1 MVNKSE
7 KHSNRRLLSFHFD
20 CLVIHVAIVVA
31 VNVDD
36 VGCIGVDVPAVDV
49 AGGIGVDVTGVNVN
63 VVDGIGVDASGTK
76 RGMCL

>member
-31 VNVDD
+31 VNVDV
-36 VGCIGVDVPAVDV
+36 VGGNVVNVPGVDVA
-49 AGGIGVDVTGVNVN
+49 GVNVN